1 MSRRISRT
9 ARGAFAALVAA
20 GLTFG
25 AASAFAA
32 PDAGP
37 RCPYNPDIGQIAQA
51 CTTNSTCVS
60 ACTAW
65 WGSYNPGHCVNG
77 CCTCNI

>member
-32 PDAGP
+32 PDAR
-37 RCPYNPDIGQIAQA
+37 RCPIDLEHGYIGVA
-51 CTTNSTCVS
+51 CSGNSDCATP
-60 ACTAW
+60 CTEFS
-65 WGSYNPGHCVNG
+65 GSWNPGVCHDG
-77 CCTCNI
+77 CCNCAI